1 MMHMYTL
8 LSQPWFLLALS
19 LTNAALLLVQ
29 LVLFVNFTRLRWDS
43 LPRKGAHRRMRKK
56 GTRRHMPKGR
66 KRQRWRILS
75 RGLSICK

>member
-29 LVLFVNFTRLRWDS
+29 LVLFVNFTRQLR
-43 LPRKGAHRRMRKK
+43 RRDVPAVGQPPTQGSTPAYAQEGDTPAYAEREDC
-56 GTRRHMPKGR
+56 RFANEE
-66 KRQRWRILS
+66 
-75 RGLSICK
+75 